1 MRRERETI
9 VRSRRLLSRGSRPL
23 KRIVRRSMNL
33 SMSRVLSLVVVAAAY
48 VRMWSIPAGFWA
60 VTLVFVPVLALIWFP
75 EQIDDLTYGT
85 WFRGYQID
93 SHTPSGAIAAL
104 GWLLLL
110 LCAAALF
117 FGRFSHK
124 WSN

>member
-1 MRRERETI
+1 

-23 KRIVRRSMNL
+23 KRVVRRSMNL
-33 SMSRVLSLVVVAAAY
+33 SISRVLSLVVVAAAY

-93 SHTPSGAIAAL
+93 SHTPRGAIAAL